1 MKNDQPLSGAVVLL
15 FAVAC
20 GLAVGNVYYAQPLLD
35 AMAEA
40 FAMEPATIGI
50 VVTLTQVGYGVG
62 LLLLV
67 PLGDLL
73 NRRRLIVT
81 QTVLSAL
88 ALLTIALAPNS
99 VWLLIGMTLT
109 GLLAVVTQVLV
120 AYAATLAIA
129 AQREDVRR
137 TRELVAGT

>member
-1 MKNDQPLSGAVVLL
+1 MKPHSLNNSVILL

-40 FAMEPATIGI
+40 FAMSPATIGI
-50 VVTLTQVGYGVG
+50 VITLTQVGYGVG
-62 LLLLV
+62 LVLLV

-73 NRRRLIVT
+73 NRRRLIVA
-81 QTVLSAL
+81 QTLLSAA
-88 ALLTIALAPNS
+88 ALLMIALAPS
-99 VWLLIGMTLT
+99 SLWLLIGMTLT

-120 AYAATLAIA
+120 AYAATLAIPA
-129 AQREDVRR
+129 
-137 TRELVAGT
+137 